1 MSINISRPFYILP
14 AIVFAQLLGS
24 STWFAG
30 NAILPL
36 LKLQWGLPDSSV
48 AELTNSV
55 QLGFIVGAL
64 LFAFLALADRVSPRI
79 LFFICALGSAFFN
92 LQIALWADTLTEILC
107 LRFLGG
113 VMLAGVYPI
122 GMKIATGWYPEGLG
136 LALGYLVGALALG
149 TSSGHLFA
157 SLEFSD
163 WQPVI
168 YLTSA
173 CAVLGG
179 LLVLLFVPDGPALHK
194 GGALRFKDLWIA
206 MKHKPLQAS
215 AGGYFGHMWELYA
228 VLALAPYWFIAW
240 QGYHGVELNIPF
252 WSFYVI
258 AVGGFG
264 CITGGYISLQ
274 AGSWRVARF
283 MLTCSGICCF
293 LSPLIMEL
301 PFWVALVFWTVWGI
315 TVVADSPQF
324 SALSAKTAPKEVV
337 GSALTMINAIGF
349 TITIIA
355 TQITAMLLEAYPV
368 EWIMLLLAPGPILGL
383 LSLRRLKRLQPNL

>member
-1 MSINISRPFYILP
+1 MQSRPFYILP
-14 AIVFAQLLGS
+14 AIVVAQLLGS

-30 NAILPL
+30 NAILPVL
-36 LKLQWGLPDSSV
+36 QIQWGLPDTAV

-64 LFAFLALADRVSPRI
+64 LFSFLALADRVSPRL
-79 LFFICALGSAFFN
+79 LFFFCALGSAFFN
-92 LQIALWADTLTEILC
+92 LQIALWAESLTQVLC

-149 TSSGHLFA
+149 TSSGHFFA

-163 WQPVI
+163 WQSVI
-168 YLTSA
+168 YLTSG

-179 LLVLLFVPDGPALHK
+179 ILVVLFVPDGPALHK
-194 GGALRFKDLWIA
+194 GGALRFKDLWVA
-206 MKHKPLQAS
+206 MKHKPLRAS

-240 QGYHGVELNIPF
+240 QESHAIALNIPF
-252 WSFYVI
+252 WSFYII
-258 AVGGFG
+258 AVGGIG
-264 CITGGYISLQ
+264 CIVGGYASLRV
-274 AGSWRVARF
+274 GSWKVARF
-283 MLTCSGICCF
+283 MLTCSGVCCL
-293 LSPLIMEL
+293 LSPFIMDF
-301 PFWVALVFWTVWGI
+301 PFEIVVIFWTVWGI

-324 SALSAKTAPKEVV
+324 SALSARTAPKEVV

-355 TQITAMLLEAYPV
+355 TQITAMLLDLYAV
-368 EWIMLLLAPGPILGL
+368 EWIMLFLAPGPILGL
-383 LSLRRLKRLQPNL
+383 ISLARLKRLQPSL